1 MARVLYETEYDR
13 KYEGDGYTMEIS
25 YGQTVVGVSGEELET
40 DGQWVLTDPEGNVLG
55 VDFFRRYLVER
66 IGGFE
71 LINIEDQDT
80 VE

>member
-1 MARVLYETEYDR
+1 MAIILYETEYDR
-13 KYEGDGYTMEIS
+13 KYEGDGYTMEIV
-25 YGQTVVGVSGEELET
+25 YGQPLIDDDGVSFPA
-40 DGQWVLTDPEGNVLG
+40 DGQWVLKDPSGAVLG

-71 LINIEDQDT
+71 LINIKDQDT